1 MKGARPTRVQGLVA
15 PAPKTH
21 KTFDDDDDDDLNENL
36 STELASSSDD
46 SAASHESEPDSDSE
60 VEELTMSASRAMAR
74 QQTAAQI
81 DKRSRDKTA
90 RQAAAQARQGAKPT
104 KLSRRARQQRTQ
116 SASTASDEA
125 DSETKAEEDT
135 EMPQRLDP
143 LLFAA
148 AFAQS
153 GDAAARQVLRGERAE
168 APARRTSRA
177 RGLDGQPMTHVRGE
191 RTIVR
196 ALDDTESPS
205 LEGEADAPFLYS
217 ALGVQRPRA
226 TARER
231 AYKKRKL
238 GLRAQDIRASTL
250 EAPRAPKK
258 GKRAASDPN
267 DPLGLNDPALAPG
280 GECTP
285 ATQQRATCH
294 RIA

>member
-1 MKGARPTRVQGLVA
+1 M
-15 PAPKTH
+15 
-21 KTFDDDDDDDLNENL
+21 
-36 STELASSSDD
+36 
-46 SAASHESEPDSDSE
+46 
-60 VEELTMSASRAMAR
+60 
-74 QQTAAQI
+74 
-81 DKRSRDKTA
+81 
-90 RQAAAQARQGAKPT
+90 QARQSARPA
-104 KLSRRARQQRTQ
+104 KLSRRARQQRAQ
-116 SASTASDEA
+116 SASAASNEA
-125 DSETKAEEDT
+125 ESDKMTEDDT
-135 EMPQRLDP
+135 EVPQRLDP

-153 GDAAARQVLRGERAE
+153 GDAAARQVLRGERVD
-168 APARRTSRA
+168 APARRASLA

-196 ALDDTESPS
+196 ALNESDSPS

-258 GKRAASDPN
+258 RTRAASDPN
-267 DPLGLNDPALAPG
+267 DPLGLHDPALAPG
-280 GECTP
+280 GEWFRAGTARRRHSNARP
-285 ATQQRATCH
+285 AAALRDRGAGGRVRGTYALLTAVPMAQGMGPAAHFARG
-294 RIA
+294 RLP